1 MIILFHF
8 FFIFGISVI
17 LTGNLISLNQV
28 SLQILDQ
35 FLLLFETSLVS
46 SSDNTQ
52 PDSNLLLFQESQ
64 FSVSNIAAPII
75 HAALKSGTPT
85 SHFKQNSIH
94 NKHDLKDERIEQL
107 NAELKAL
114 KSFIREELYLMK
126 KMTED
131 LQGQKATPNHS
142 VAAEFLKEE
151 LIYLRNENLTK
162 TQIIKTITENQH
174 LPSTFSTL
182 SSSSTKEQSNTCL
195 EMTHNL
201 TVDLTEN
208 KKCKPLGSQTRD
220 DNLQA
225 ITNNNNKK
233 LKDNK
238 TTLHKDPSKS
248 SKSINV
254 PRKNTLIVLDS
265 ILKHVEGWR
274 LNKRMKSNVSV
285 RSIPGASTNG
295 MIHHVKGCLEDI
307 SPDTVILHHG
317 TNDLKSGNTSE
328 KIATDIVNLALTIQN
343 EKTKVFISG
352 LTIRNDNLDKR
363 QKSIFGKKMFGRK
376 NRFH

>member
-35 FLLLFETSLVS
+35 FLLLFKTSLVS

-52 PDSNLLLFQESQ
+52 SDSNLLLFQESQ
-64 FSVSNIAAPII
+64 FSVSNIAAPVI

-85 SHFKQNSIH
+85 SHFKENSIH

-131 LQGQKATPNHS
+131 LQGQKSTPNHS
-142 VAAEFLKEE
+142 VVAESLKEE
-151 LIYLRNENLTK
+151 LIYVRNENLTK
-162 TQIIKTITENQH
+162 IQIIKTITENQH
-174 LPSTFSTL
+174 LPSTFSTQ
-182 SSSSTKEQSNTCL
+182 SSSSTKEQSNTRL

-201 TVDLTEN
+201 TIDLTEN
-208 KKCKPLGSQTRD
+208 EKCKPSGLQTRD

-254 PRKNTLIVLDS
+254 PRKNTLIVVDF

-274 LNKRMKSNVSV
+274 LNKRMKSNVLV
-285 RSIPGASTNG
+285 RSIPGTSTNG
-295 MIHHVKGCLEDI
+295 KIYHVKECLEDI
-307 SPDTVILHHG
+307 SPDTVILHHV
-317 TNDLKSGNTSE
+317 TNDLESGNTSE

-352 LTIRNDNLDKR
+352 LTIRNDSLDKR
-363 QKSIFGKKMFGRK
+363 RIEVNQFLERK
-376 NRFH
+376 Y